1 MRRRT
6 CCSGFWR
13 RTVNRIVIVTGG
25 TSGIGLAAVEAL
37 RARGCT
43 VYALSRHGQG
53 EGHIPCDVADEKSAR
68 AAVEAVLEK
77 EGRIDI
83 LVNCAGFGISGAG
96 ELTPLDTA
104 KQQLNVNLFGTA
116 NMANAVIPVMR
127 AQGGGRIVNTGSVA
141 GFVPIPFQTWYSASK
156 AAVQAYTLAMANEL
170 RPFGIT
176 LTAVLPGDTKTGF
189 TAARAKIDDPQN
201 LYQGRIARS
210 VERMEQDEQNGVPA
224 QKVGELIAKVALKKR
239 VKPLYIPGFSYNLIN
254 VLMRI
259 LPSGLANRLIGV
271 LYAKESVFCRFFL
284 FGEEKKS
291 GAKKRSLKRKRDCS
305 HAAIPS

>member
-156 AAVQAYTLAMANEL
+156 AAVQSYTMAMGNEL

-189 TAARAKIDDPQN
+189 TAARQKIDDPDG
-201 LYQGRIARS
+201 LYGGRIERS
-210 VERMEQDEQNGVPA
+210 VMRMEQDEQNGVPA

-239 VKPLYIPGFSYNLIN
+239 VNPLYIPGFSYNLVN

-271 LYAKESVFCRFFL
+271 LYAK
-284 FGEEKKS
+284 
-291 GAKKRSLKRKRDCS
+291 
-305 HAAIPS
+305 